1 MNFGV
6 ADDLSGATAVV
17 ATFRSP
23 SGTHFGVGSIGFA
36 PATSH
41 TGSFTITI
49 GQFEAGIW
57 ILRDVVLVD
66 AVSNRIDLST
76 AEITALGFPTE
87 LTVVVNQPPA
97 VGVDNT
103 RLTADESQT
112 TTNSGTVSD
121 LDGDIVILSSSVGAV
136 TNNGDGTWSWF
147 FGTTDGSAESQTVII
162 TADDGSGGTAQ
173 VNFDLTVNNVAP
185 TVGAI
190 TIPPEPV
197 AVTDQ
202 PVNAGAT
209 FGDPAGTADEPYTC
223 AVDYGDGSGA
233 QAGTVSGMACTGP
246 GHTYAEAGIYTVTV
260 SVTDKDGDSGTRTSD
275 VFIVIY
281 DPDGGFVTGGGWI
294 DSPRG
299 AYKPDESLTGKA
311 TFGFVSKYKKGASTP
326 TGNTE
331 FQFKAG
337 DLNFHSSSYDWMVV
351 TGRDNASFKGS
362 GTINGMGDY
371 KFMLWAGDGSPD
383 TFRIRIWQEDEAT
396 AIETDIYDNGFN
408 QAIGGGSVVVQTK

>member
-1 MNFGV
+1 M
-6 ADDLSGATAVV
+6 
-17 ATFRSP
+17 
-23 SGTHFGVGSIGFA
+23 
-36 PATSH
+36 
-41 TGSFTITI
+41 
-49 GQFEAGIW
+49 
-57 ILRDVVLVD
+57 D